1 MIIYLCNR
9 FCCTIFYFK
18 SVFYS
23 EIFKLKIFNSLI
35 LFRKWG
41 ELYNMDEEKVKLKNN
56 AILHK
61 DKSLNR
67 LDESFLK
74 HIELSEYKK
83 CELLAYWIQD
93 FAVYHDEEREFNIAK
108 SGIYSR
114 GDVIK
119 VNLGFNI
126 GNELGGLHYCI
137 VLNKYDNT
145 RNGTLNVIPLTS
157 RKDNKK
163 YDSSSVNLGKE
174 LYNIFNEK
182 IEKEKEKLQKILD
195 ELKEIEEISIEI
207 QNIIEKEQKY
217 IEKMEKEISKMEKD
231 SIALINQITT
241 VSKQRIFKDVIRRN
255 VKISSESLD
264 LIDEK
269 IKAFFTKI

>member
-1 MIIYLCNR
+1 MNEE
-9 FCCTIFYFK
+9 
-18 SVFYS
+18 
-23 EIFKLKIFNSLI
+23 EIEV
-35 LFRKWG
+35 R
-41 ELYNMDEEKVKLKNN
+41 NN
-56 AILHK
+56 AIIHK
-61 DKSLNR
+61 NNSLNR
-67 LDESFLK
+67 LDLSFIK

-83 CELLAYWIQD
+83 SNLLAYWIYD
-93 FAVYHDEEREFNIAK
+93 FAKYHDEEQTFNIEK

-174 LYNIFNEK
+174 LYNVFKNK
-182 IEKEKEKLQKILD
+182 IEKEKRKLKQILHELNKIED
-195 ELKEIEEISIEI
+195 MPINI
-207 QNIIEKEQKY
+207 QNIIEKEQRY
-217 IEKMEKEISKMEKD
+217 IKKMENEISKMQKD
-231 SIALINQITT
+231 SIVLINQITT
-241 VSKQRIFKDVIRRN
+241 ISKQRIFKDIVREN
-255 VKISSESLD
+255 VKISNESLNLLD
-264 LIDEK
+264 KQI
-269 IKAFFTKI
+269 IKFFTK

>member
-1 MIIYLCNR
+1 MN
-9 FCCTIFYFK
+9 
-18 SVFYS
+18 
-23 EIFKLKIFNSLI
+23 EDKI
-35 LFRKWG
+35 
-41 ELYNMDEEKVKLKNN
+41 KLKNN
-56 AILHK
+56 VILHK
-61 DKSLNR
+61 DNSLNR
-67 LDESFLK
+67 LDLSFLK

-83 CELLAYWIQD
+83 SELLAYWIHD
-93 FAVYHDEEREFNIAK
+93 FAEYHDEERTFNISK

-145 RNGTLNVIPLTS
+145 RNGALNIIPLTS

-174 LYNIFNEK
+174 LYNIFQSK
-182 IEKEKEKLQKILD
+182 IEKEKLKLQQILVELEKI
-195 ELKEIEEISIEI
+195 KNIPINI
-207 QNIIEKEQKY
+207 QSTIEKEQKY
-217 IEKMEKEISKMEKD
+217 IAKMEKEIGKMQKD

-241 VSKQRIFKDVIRRN
+241 ISKQRIFKDTVRRN
-255 VKISSESLD
+255 VKISNNTLD
-264 LIDEK
+264 LIDK
-269 IKAFFTKI
+269 QITKFFTK

>member
-1 MIIYLCNR
+1 MIDN
-9 FCCTIFYFK
+9 
-18 SVFYS
+18 
-23 EIFKLKIFNSLI
+23 EIDKKNS
-35 LFRKWG
+35 
-41 ELYNMDEEKVKLKNN
+41 

-61 DKSLNR
+61 DNSINR
-67 LDESFLK
+67 LDLSFLK

-83 CELLAYWIQD
+83 SELLAYWIYD
-93 FAVYHDEEREFNIAK
+93 YAVYHDEERTFDISK

-137 VLNKYDNT
+137 VLTKYDNA

-174 LYNIFNEK
+174 LYNVFKNKIDMEK
-182 IEKEKEKLQKILD
+182 QKLQQILD
-195 ELKEIEEISIEI
+195 ELEKIDDIPVNI

-217 IEKMEKEISKMEKD
+217 IEKMETEISKMKKD

-241 VSKQRIFKDVIRRN
+241 ISKQRIFKDTVRRN
-255 VKISSESLD
+255 VKISNQSLD
-264 LIDEK
+264 LIDRQI
-269 IKAFFTKI
+269 IKFFTK

>member
-1 MIIYLCNR
+1 MN
-9 FCCTIFYFK
+9 K
-18 SVFYS
+18 N
-23 EIFKLKIFNSLI
+23 KI
-35 LFRKWG
+35 
-41 ELYNMDEEKVKLKNN
+41 EEKNS
-56 AILHK
+56 AIIHK
-61 DKSLNR
+61 DNSLNR
-67 LDESFLK
+67 LDLSFLK
-74 HIELSEYKK
+74 HIELNEYKK
-83 CELLAYWIQD
+83 SELLAYWIYD
-93 FAVYHDEEREFNIAK
+93 FSVYHDEEKTFNITK

-114 GDVIK
+114 GDIIK

-145 RNGTLNVIPLTS
+145 RNGALNVIPLTS

-174 LYNIFNEK
+174 LYNVFQRKIENERQKLEQVFSELEK
-182 IEKEKEKLQKILD
+182 IENLPIN
-195 ELKEIEEISIEI
+195 I

-217 IEKMEKEISKMEKD
+217 IEKMEREICKMQKD

-241 VSKQRIFKDVIRRN
+241 ISKQRIFKDTVRRN

-264 LIDEK
+264 LIDK
-269 IKAFFTKI
+269 QIIKFFTK

>member
-1 MIIYLCNR
+1 
-9 FCCTIFYFK
+9 
-18 SVFYS
+18 
-23 EIFKLKIFNSLI
+23 
-35 LFRKWG
+35 
-41 ELYNMDEEKVKLKNN
+41 MDENEIKLKNN

-61 DKSLNR
+61 DNSLNR
-67 LDESFLK
+67 LDLSFLK
-74 HIELSEYKK
+74 HIELNEYKK
-83 CELLAYWIQD
+83 SDLLAYWIHD
-93 FAVYHDEEREFNIAK
+93 FSEYHDEERTFNIAK
-108 SGIYSR
+108 SGMYSR

-145 RNGTLNVIPLTS
+145 RNGALNVIPLTS

-174 LYNIFNEK
+174 LYIVFQDK
-182 IEKEKEKLQKILD
+182 IEKEKQKLQQILSD
-195 ELKEIEEISIEI
+195 ELEKIEDIPINI

-217 IEKMEKEISKMEKD
+217 IEKMESEISKMKKD

-241 VSKQRIFKDVIRRN
+241 ISKQRIFKDTVRRN

-264 LIDEK
+264 LIDK
-269 IKAFFTKI
+269 QIIKFFTK